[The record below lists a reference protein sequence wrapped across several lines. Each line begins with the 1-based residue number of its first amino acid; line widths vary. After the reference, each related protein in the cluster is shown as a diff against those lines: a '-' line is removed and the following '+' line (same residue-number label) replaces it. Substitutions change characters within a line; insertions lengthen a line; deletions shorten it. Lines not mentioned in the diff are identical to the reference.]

1 MGNMSW
7 SKRRGKVCS
16 ASENGGG
23 LVSCPEGG
31 TADPDRKPAGGA
43 LYRDKRED
51 RTNRHRPRRGVSGR
65 YRNIGPDNTE
75 RCYGSPLCRHA
86 ERSYADRIDRV
97 CRIGNTEPLCCE
109 LDRRRAESPTRGQL
123 QKGERTRQVPE
134 LFSRSRDALCP
145 AGDASH
151 RALPSL

>member
-7 SKRRGKVCS
+7 SKRSDKICS

-51 RTNRHRPRRGVSGR
+51 RTNRHRPRRRASGQDQNR
-65 YRNIGPDNTE
+65 
-75 RCYGSPLCRHA
+75 SPELGDCRL
-86 ERSYADRIDRV
+86 
-97 CRIGNTEPLCCE
+97 PL
-109 LDRRRAESPTRGQL
+109 RW
-123 QKGERTRQVPE
+123 RQVLHEKTPRGLE
-134 LFSRSRDALCP
+134 DMYPRGEGYCCC
-145 AGDASH
+145 
-151 RALPSL
+151 SLSISI

>member
-31 TADPDRKPAGGA
+31 TADPDRKPAGGV

-75 RCYGSPLCRHA
+75 RCYGSPLGRHA

-97 CRIGNTEPLCCE
+97 RRIGNTEPLCCE
-109 LDRRRAESPTRGQL
+109 LDRRRAEEGFKTRVAAYI
-123 QKGERTRQVPE
+123 ERSQSRREAPWTR
-134 LFSRSRDALCP
+134 SART
-145 AGDASH
+145 AGVSI
-151 RALPSL
+151 